1 MEKISSSLN
10 EIIQCLV
17 ATLLIG
23 LGVAIFLACKL
34 GTDSITVFLDGM
46 NHTFQIPV
54 SIVNQV
60 ASLIILILA
69 LILNKESIGIN
80 TIVGALFIG
89 VSIELGNKLIRPI
102 SIPNQIFLVR
112 LVLMI
117 IAQVLLSRGYGWMQG
132 FKHGMSYTDAFLYG
146 ICKKLKL
153 KYMYIR
159 FLFDASFFLIGVL
172 LGGVV
177 GIGTIFSI
185 STSGIMISFFKNTII
200 HIKERYHYAF
210 ISNKF

>member
-1 MEKISSSLN
+1 M
-10 EIIQCLV
+10 
-17 ATLLIG
+17 
-23 LGVAIFLACKL
+23 
-34 GTDSITVFLDGM
+34 
-46 NHTFQIPV
+46 
-54 SIVNQV
+54 
-60 ASLIILILA
+60 ILA
-69 LILNKESIGIN
+69 LILNKESIAIN

-117 IAQVLLSRGYGWMQG
+117 IAQVLLSIGYGWMQG

-210 ISNKF
+210 ISIKF